1 MIRSPAAVVLY
12 TSLPS
17 APGWT
22 HSLTAVSAALESRQQ
37 KAAMSATD
45 SAAIHDRTYAPSMM
59 LSPPKNLPLLPTAQ
73 HSISGC
79 MPRQARR
86 WSIVVEA
93 NPPFV

>member
-1 MIRSPAAVVLY
+1 MEHTALIAL
-12 TSLPS
+12 TTI
-17 APGWT
+17 PGP
-22 HSLTAVSAALESRQQ
+22 EPQ

-45 SAAIHDRTYAPSMM
+45 IAAIHDRTYTPSMM

-79 MPRQARR
+79 MPRQACR

-93 NPPFV
+93 NPLFV